1 MKELDH
7 CKKFIYSGMKEMKE
21 YNHCKKFMHSGM
33 KEMNEYNHCKT
44 FIYLGMK
51 EMKVNL
57 RPRMK
62 TLLMEQIQTQIP
74 PPHPGTKTPPLIHA
88 QCLYAPL

>member
-1 MKELDH
+1 
-7 CKKFIYSGMKEMKE
+7 MKEMNE
-21 YNHCKKFMHSGM
+21 YNHCKKFMYSGM

-62 TLLMEQIQTQIP
+62 TLLMEQTQTQIP
-74 PPHPGTKTPPLIHA
+74 PHHPGTKTPPPHSRSMFICPSVKIISLSR
-88 QCLYAPL
+88 CLYINK